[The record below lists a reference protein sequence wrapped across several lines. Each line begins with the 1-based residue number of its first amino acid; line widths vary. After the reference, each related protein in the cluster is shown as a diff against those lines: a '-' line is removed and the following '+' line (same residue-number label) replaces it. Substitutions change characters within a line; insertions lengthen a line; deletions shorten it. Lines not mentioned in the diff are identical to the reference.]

1 MGLLSS
7 KECNNEQ
14 EIPSEVPVLN
24 ELVSVEKWPFLVLMM
39 SGWHSVNFSYLG
51 IRRHKWDQNA
61 V

>member
-24 ELVSVEKWPFLVLMM
+24 ELVSVEKSLFLVLMM

-51 IRRHKWDQNA
+51 IRRYK
-61 V
+61 

>member
-24 ELVSVEKWPFLVLMM
+24 ELVSVEKWLFLVLMM

-51 IRRHKWDQNA
+51 I
-61 V
+61 